1 MLSAHTHA
9 FGARVG
15 AAEREAAEAAGGQ
28 AHRRHDPPADRRPP
42 AIVPKAE
49 DPHSE
54 PPAGVRVVEVWQREL
69 EYMHGPELVRVYEVR
84 PCR

>member
-1 MLSAHTHA
+1 MLSAHTPLGLA
-9 FGARVG
+9 SVQLSARLLRLPVG
-15 AAEREAAEAAGGQ
+15 TRIVVTTHPLIDAA
-28 AHRRHDPPADRRPP
+28 

-69 EYMHGPELVRVYEVR
+69 EYMHGPELVRAYEVR

>member
-1 MLSAHTHA
+1 MLTCSHA

-15 AAEREAAEAAGGQ
+15 AAEREAAEAAGGHVVTTHPLID
-28 AHRRHDPPADRRPP
+28 AA
-42 AIVPKAE
+42 AIVPKAV